1 MIDNNISD
9 LTFEMQQFG
18 LMINNFNINTN
29 GKIQRVATQTKPK
42 SKNGWYVV
50 HVTNYGI
57 VAIFGDHQKNCKPIK
72 WTNITKTSQNQYAA
86 LKNKIIQMKIEN
98 ALKKKTLLEKIN
110 LFYLK
115 EVQPMILLHK
125 YLEIKN
131 LIELDFNNL
140 NDELGITKDNKLVI
154 PIRNISNEL
163 MGLQTINVDG
173 KKFILKG
180 SQKKGNFYTI
190 SNKGTNLK
198 NAEIIFIGEGFS
210 TMASIHIAAHK
221 ISNEIRICSIMAIDV
236 YNIED
241 VLNNIILH
249 NSNPRIILVADN
261 DCASEINIG
270 VQTCTFIFN
279 KYKNMIN
286 LDIYIPKTL

>member
-1 MIDNNISD
+1 MTSIISD
-9 LTFEMQQFG
+9 LILEMQQFG
-18 LMINNFNINTN
+18 FLINYSNINTN

-50 HVTNYGI
+50 HVTNQGI

-72 WTNITKTSQNQYAA
+72 WTNITKASQNQYVA
-86 LKNKIIQMKIEN
+86 LKNKIIQTKIEN
-98 ALKKKTLLEKIN
+98 ALEKKFLLEKIN
-110 LFYLK
+110 LFYSN
-115 EVQPMILLHK
+115 EVRPMILLHK
-125 YLEIKN
+125 YLDQKN
-131 LIELDFNNL
+131 LTELDFNNF
-140 NDELGITKDNKLVI
+140 NDPLGVTNDNKLVI
-154 PIRNISNEL
+154 PIRNISGEL
-163 MGLQTINVDG
+163 MGLQTIDVDG
-173 KKFILKG
+173 KKLMLKG

-190 SNKGTNLK
+190 SNKGINLK

-236 YNIED
+236 YNIEI
-241 VLNNIILH
+241 VLNNIVKH
-249 NSNPRIILVADN
+249 NSIPRIVLVADN

-279 KYKNMIN
+279 KYKHMIN
-286 LDIYIPKTL
+286 LDIYIPQIS